1 MERIE
6 FLYNMFSGSNHKLLR
21 EAPDHITDKYYH
33 LTELQ
38 SNIAT
43 FDNNHHTIL
52 LSFQKLIKTKHNKS
66 GNVLNLLQGKNEE
79 DKDTVISVSGYLSTY
94 MPSIDCIKSWI
105 ESGST
110 NWEEDKKIEV
120 INCSRNKLDSIL
132 KTKEEHP
139 EAIIWLGYSIYYIG
153 KTNTL
158 VAGILPD
165 YTLAKI
171 GNIKYQLLLQTGL
184 TLTLTKFKHSE
195 QDYIKEVYN
204 KIFKEN
210 NIDYNYIKQD
220 YIKNNITIS
229 DSEYKE
235 LFQFSL
241 SAKIK
246 EHLKA
251 TLKEQII
258 NKKIEI
264 KNHYNSYM
272 RENENLTNLLFQE
285 ETVKYNAVTKI
296 DKLFKGLEM
305 LQNVMK
311 KITSYKIETND
322 NNFIIKLSTNWLPVT
337 MIDINMLKGILE
349 NDDTYWRCISKSKE
363 LCKMVVDDPEKYMY
377 AVGPTSVLIDLTP
390 NIDNERKRLSFVTL
404 KGTGNGHA
412 NYNGGHGCLGTFE
425 PVIKTAI
432 TELDYSKIIFIII
445 QYLQTIGVIDYA
457 GRNTIQTPTILEKQ
471 EDETYKIIY
480 CYYNH
485 DLEGEIINY
494 ES

>member
-6 FLYNMFSGSNHKLLR
+6 FLANMFSGSNYKLLN
-21 EAPDHITDKYYH
+21 EAPEHIKNKCFK
-33 LTELQ
+33 LSELQ
-38 SNIAT
+38 SNVRS
-43 FDNNHHTIL
+43 FDSFHHTIL
-52 LSFQKLIKTKHNKS
+52 LSFQKLIKTKHNGA
-66 GNVLNLLQGKNEE
+66 GNTLELLKGENEE
-79 DKDTVISVSGYLSTY
+79 VKDTVISVSNYSSAYL
-94 MPSIDCIKSWI
+94 PSIDVIKVWPV
-105 ESGST
+105 EQ
-110 NWEEDKKIEV
+110 EIEV
-120 INCSRNKLDSIL
+120 INCSRSKFESIL

-158 VAGILPD
+158 VAGILSD
-165 YTLAKI
+165 SAIDRI
-171 GNIKYQLLLQTGL
+171 GKVKYQLLLQTGL
-184 TLTLTKFKHSE
+184 TLILTKFKVSE
-195 QDYIKEVYN
+195 QEYIKEEYN

-210 NIDYNYIKQD
+210 SVDFTYIKEE

-235 LFQFSL
+235 LLNFSL

-246 EHLKA
+246 DHLK
-251 TLKEQII
+251 TSLKTQIT

-264 KNHYNSYM
+264 ATHYDSYM

-285 ETVKYNAVTKI
+285 ETVKYNAITKI

-311 KITSYKIETND
+311 KITSYKIETSD
-322 NNFIIKLSTNWLPVT
+322 NNFVIKLSTNWLPVT

-349 NDDTYWRCISKSKE
+349 HDDDYWRGVSKSKE
-363 LCKMVVDDPEKYMY
+363 LCKMVIDDPEKYMY
-377 AVGPTSVLIDLTP
+377 AVGPTSVFINLTP
-390 NIDNERKRLSFVTL
+390 NSDNTRRRLNFNTL

-412 NYNGGHGCLGTFE
+412 EYNGGSGCLGTFE

-457 GRNTIQTPTILEKQ
+457 GRHTIQMPTILEKQ

-480 CYYNH
+480 CYHNH